1 MAFASIP
8 EAIEEI
14 RAGRMLI
21 VVDDEDRLR
30 GLFTMSDIE
39 RITQERG
46 AQFKPA
52 RDGKFRLVCGAALL
66 TGFFAPLA
74 LVVLSP
80 IVVVISWFHLTLDP
94 EKWPMGVVLPAL
106 MFIAAHGYRTLY
118 LPLLQ
123 ARPSKG

>member
-1 MAFASIP
+1 MLAKLPTISRILLGLLFLVSGVAKLMGAGGLPPNAAAQNFMLAMVNSHLLSIV
-8 EAIEEI
+8 
-14 RAGRMLI
+14 M
-21 VVDDEDRLR
+21 VVE
-30 GLFTMSDIE
+30 
-39 RITQERG
+39 
-46 AQFKPA
+46 
-52 RDGKFRLVCGAALL
+52 LVCGAALL

-106 MFIAAHGYRTLY
+106 MFMAAHGYRTLY

>member
-1 MAFASIP
+1 
-8 EAIEEI
+8 
-14 RAGRMLI
+14 MLPI
-21 VVDDEDRLR
+21 L
-30 GLFTMSDIE
+30 L
-39 RITQERG
+39 
-46 AQFKPA
+46 P
-52 RDGKFRLVCGAALL
+52 LVAALDVL
-66 TGFFAPLA
+66 AWFLHAAAIGAPLA